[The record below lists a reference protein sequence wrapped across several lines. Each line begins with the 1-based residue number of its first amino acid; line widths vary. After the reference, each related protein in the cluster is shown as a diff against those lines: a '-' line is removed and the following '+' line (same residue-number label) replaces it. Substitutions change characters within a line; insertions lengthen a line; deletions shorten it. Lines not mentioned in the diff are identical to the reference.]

1 MPMEQLITALEMRGE
16 AIVEEIEALEALA
29 SQVPDPYRAR
39 LKDLLMRLGR
49 SVPYDMRVNP

>member
-49 SVPYDMRVNP
+49 NVP